1 MAGRTEFSIAQ
12 LIAIVKSGGKVK
24 TGVDV
29 FNSSGTLLLDKDVL
43 VDKVR
48 VLEIIQENGIE
59 SVVVEGGGLW
69 DENNNPIN
77 DVEAPG
83 ENGTC
88 ATEEKEKTAPIHL
101 GTIPQSIEQRLVE
114 IEQIKA
120 QAREKYKNTKGC
132 ITKVLG
138 QIKETGG
145 EFDYNAVETHVADMV
160 NFLGKDENPFSYLT
174 QELFSY
180 DDYLYSHSIN
190 VMTIGTTM
198 LKRFNTH
205 FSNHVDHLIKG
216 NTQNIHD
223 PFKKDNMSEKP
234 SFTCYYKED
243 IQDISLGF
251 FLHDIGKVMVD
262 DKVLNKEGKLTD
274 QEFAEV
280 RHHSFEYGV
289 KLLEKNRIKNAYVRN
304 IVKYHHAP
312 IIEGEERCYP
322 TERPF
327 TEVPLYTKVCKL
339 ADIYDAMTSK
349 RCYKDAVNPIN
360 VVTNIF
366 RTYAKKDAVL
376 QFLLHSFVKSI
387 GIYPPGSIVYLRNGQ
402 LAYVLESKGPIVI
415 PFTDT
420 HGQTLRGAVDP
431 IDINAPDLVDSQ
443 LIDNRKSVKSPKD
456 VFDLLP
462 AFLRNVESA
471 AA

>member
-12 LIAIVKSGGKVK
+12 LIAIVKGGGKVK
-24 TGVDV
+24 TGIDV

-59 SVVVEGGGLW
+59 SVMVEGGLW

-77 DVEAPG
+77 DVEKPG
-83 ENGTC
+83 EDGAC
-88 ATEEKEKTAPIHL
+88 APEEKRKATPFHL
-101 GTIPQSIEQRLVE
+101 ETIPRSIEQRLVE
-114 IEQIKA
+114 IEQLKA
-120 QAREKYKNTKGC
+120 QAREKYKNAKGC
-132 ITKVLG
+132 IIKVLG
-138 QIKETGG
+138 EIKETGG
-145 EFDYNAVETHVADMV
+145 EFDYNSVETHVVDMV
-160 NFLGKDENPFSYLT
+160 DFLGKDENPFSYLT

-180 DDYLYSHSIN
+180 DDYLYNHSIN
-190 VMTIGTTM
+190 VLAIGTAM

-205 FSNHVDHLIKG
+205 FSNHVDHLIRG
-216 NTQNIHD
+216 NTQDIHD
-223 PFKKDNMSEKP
+223 PFRKDNMSRE
-234 SFTCYYKED
+234 SSYTCFYKED

-251 FLHDIGKVMVD
+251 FLHDIGKVMVA
-262 DKVLNKEGKLTD
+262 DKILNKKGKLND
-274 QEFAEV
+274 HEFGEV
-280 RHHSFEYGV
+280 RRHSFEYGV
-289 KLLEKNRIKNAYVRN
+289 RLLEKNRIKNAYVRN

-312 IIEGEERCYP
+312 IIDGEDRCYP

-327 TEVPLYTKVCKL
+327 NQVPLYVKICKL

-349 RCYKDAVNPIN
+349 RCYKEAINPIN
-360 VVTNIF
+360 VVTTIF

-402 LAYVLESKGPIVI
+402 MAYVLESKGPIVI

-420 HGQTLRGAVDP
+420 HGQTLRVNAEP
-431 IDINAPDLVDSQ
+431 IDINSPDLVDSQ
-443 LIDNRKSVKSPKD
+443 LIDNRKSVKTPRD

-462 AFLRNVESA
+462 PFLRNVESEA
-471 AA
+471 A